1 MLAQNVMTD
10 QFTFLKLK
18 FGRARLSAVEGGA
31 KTHFFRNININ
42 SILTIKPRVQGNFS
56 TRMSPDLYFSHI
68 FTECK
73 VFTHLSALYH

>member
-10 QFTFLKLK
+10 QFTYLKLK
-18 FGRARLSAVEGGA
+18 FGRARSSAMESGV
-31 KTHFFRNININ
+31 KTHFFRKVNIN
-42 SILTIKPRVQGNFS
+42 SIFTIKPRVQGKFS
-56 TRMSPDLYFSHI
+56 TRMSPDLYFSQI